1 MSDVSIGC
9 RRPASTLFSAS
20 VTGEPSVASSTS
32 PSKNAYVA
40 SKNAL
45 EILDTNALGIG
56 RLPVREEDDD
66 DDGASAAPLA
76 NLNAH
81 VVACR
86 WKK

>member
-1 MSDVSIGC
+1 MSI
-9 RRPASTLFSAS
+9 
-20 VTGEPSVASSTS
+20 TGEPSVASSTS

-45 EILDTNALGIG
+45 EILDTNAVGIG
-56 RLPVREEDDD
+56 RLPVREEDD

-81 VVACR
+81 VVACL
-86 WKK
+86 WK

>member
-1 MSDVSIGC
+1 
-9 RRPASTLFSAS
+9 
-20 VTGEPSVASSTS
+20 VTGEPSVASNTS

-45 EILDTNALGIG
+45 EILFTNALGMG
-56 RLPVREEDDD
+56 RLPVRDEDEE

-86 WKK
+86 WK